1 LPGSHLQRSAFSLPE
16 RPNPALAAGGKNDEG
31 TFCSDLAFSLAGI
44 LADKTLAWCRI
55 RMNSSQEE
63 GEDEEHSQVDVRS
76 AHHGRAG
83 PAPDL
88 AFPGRGGRSP
98 ILFGDPDSADTQGLL
113 GLVRNGYQPFQV
125 VALGTP
131 AADEPAVPLLRDRGL
146 VDEQAAAYVC
156 RDFACLAPET
166 EPSILQT
173 RLAGE

>member
-1 LPGSHLQRSAFSLPE
+1 MKSIRRSMFVLLIMVGLVLLLILPSLVE
-16 RPNPALAAGGKNDEG
+16 AGGG
-31 TFCSDLAFSLAGI
+31 
-44 LADKTLAWCRI
+44 
-55 RMNSSQEE
+55 
-63 GEDEEHSQVDVRS
+63 
-76 AHHGRAG
+76 
-83 PAPDL
+83 
-88 AFPGRGGRSP
+88 P

-113 GLVRNGYQPFQV
+113 RVVRNGHRPFPV
-125 VALGTP
+125 VALGAP